1 MAQGGLQI
9 RYAGGGVWQMK
20 KPSKEKLIMWVLV
33 FLALAGLTVRFLHRE
48 YSLASVLSSIKEADP
63 IWLLPGVGAMAL
75 FFVCEG
81 ANIGRSL
88 RLVGHNIS
96 RTDEIR
102 YAMAGFFFSSITPSA
117 SGGQPMQL
125 YFMHKDRLPLS
136 HSSLALLTELTSFQA
151 AAATLALAG
160 LVCQRGSVL
169 AAGSGMGASAGAS
182 TAAGPGAGLAGFG
195 AGPGSGLAAAGGIL
209 TTAVLAAG
217 ILISAAVLVFLL
229 FMIFS
234 PSAARIAISPVLWL
248 TDKINPQNAATVR
261 IRLLRGICEYR
272 RASLYITKNP
282 CAIAKIF
289 LTSVIQLLACFSI
302 TFCVCRS
309 LGISGLSWASIT
321 LCQAALYVAVSTL
334 PLPGAV
340 GVTEGGFAVI
350 FASLIPPEL
359 MGVAIILSRFI
370 SFALPLVASGI
381 GTLLL
386 GGMPE
391 HDS

>member
-9 RYAGGGVWQMK
+9 RYTGGGVWQMK

-88 RLVGHNIS
+88 RLAGHNIS
-96 RTDEIR
+96 RIDEIR

-169 AAGSGMGASAGAS
+169 AAGSNAGAS
-182 TAAGPGAGLAGFG
+182 TAAGAGPGAGLAAVDGTV
-195 AGPGSGLAAAGGIL
+195 
-209 TTAVLAAG
+209 TTAILAAG
-217 ILISAAVLVFLL
+217 VFISTAVLVFLL

-261 IRLLRGICEYR
+261 TRLLRGICEYH
-272 RASLYITKNP
+272 RASAYITKNP
-282 CAIAKIF
+282 RAMARIF
-289 LTSVIQLLACFSI
+289 FTSLLQLVAYFSI
-302 TFCVCRS
+302 TFCICRS
-309 LGISGLSWASIT
+309 LGITGIYWAEVT

-359 MGVAIILSRFI
+359 MGVAIILSRLI
-370 SFALPLVASGI
+370 SFALPLLASGI

>member
-1 MAQGGLQI
+1 
-9 RYAGGGVWQMK
+9 MK

-88 RLVGHNIS
+88 RLAGHNIS
-96 RTDEIR
+96 RIDEIR

-169 AAGSGMGASAGAS
+169 AAGSNAGAS
-182 TAAGPGAGLAGFG
+182 TAAGAGLAAVDGTV
-195 AGPGSGLAAAGGIL
+195 
-209 TTAVLAAG
+209 TTAILAAG
-217 ILISAAVLVFLL
+217 VFISTAVLVFLL

-261 IRLLRGICEYR
+261 TRLLRGICEYH
-272 RASLYITKNP
+272 RASAYITKNP
-282 CAIAKIF
+282 RAMARIF
-289 LTSVIQLLACFSI
+289 FTSLLQLVAYFSI
-302 TFCVCRS
+302 TFCICRS
-309 LGISGLSWASIT
+309 LGITGIYWAEVT

>member
-9 RYAGGGVWQMK
+9 RYTGGGVWQMK

-182 TAAGPGAGLAGFG
+182 TAAGAGSGLAGFG
-195 AGPGSGLAAAGGIL
+195 AGSGAGLAAGGIL

-261 IRLLRGICEYR
+261 TRLLRGICEYR

>member
-1 MAQGGLQI
+1 
-9 RYAGGGVWQMK
+9 MK

-88 RLVGHNIS
+88 RLAGHNIS
-96 RTDEIR
+96 RIDEIR

-169 AAGSGMGASAGAS
+169 AAGSNAGAS

-195 AGPGSGLAAAGGIL
+195 AGGGGGLAAAGGIL

-217 ILISAAVLVFLL
+217 ILISTTVLVFLL

-261 IRLLRGICEYR
+261 TRLLRGICEYR

-309 LGISGLSWASIT
+309 LGISGLSWANIT

-359 MGVAIILSRFI
+359 MGVAIILSRLI
-370 SFALPLVASGI
+370 SFALPLLASGI

>member
-1 MAQGGLQI
+1 
-9 RYAGGGVWQMK
+9 MK

-63 IWLLPGVGAMAL
+63 IWLLLGVGAMAL

-88 RLVGHNIS
+88 RLAGHNIS
-96 RTDEIR
+96 RIDEIR

-169 AAGSGMGASAGAS
+169 AAGSNAGAS
-182 TAAGPGAGLAGFG
+182 TAAGAGPGAGLAAVDGTV
-195 AGPGSGLAAAGGIL
+195 
-209 TTAVLAAG
+209 TTAILAAG
-217 ILISAAVLVFLL
+217 VFISTAVLVFLL

-261 IRLLRGICEYR
+261 TRLLRGICEYH
-272 RASLYITKNP
+272 RASAYITKNP
-282 CAIAKIF
+282 RAMARIF
-289 LTSVIQLLACFSI
+289 FTSLLQLVAYFSI
-302 TFCVCRS
+302 TFCICRS
-309 LGISGLSWASIT
+309 LGITGIYWAEVT

-359 MGVAIILSRFI
+359 MGVAIILSRLI
-370 SFALPLVASGI
+370 SFALPLLASGI

>member
-1 MAQGGLQI
+1 
-9 RYAGGGVWQMK
+9 MK

-88 RLVGHNIS
+88 RLAGHNIS
-96 RTDEIR
+96 RIDEIR

-169 AAGSGMGASAGAS
+169 AAGSNAGAS
-182 TAAGPGAGLAGFG
+182 TAAGAGLAAVDGTV
-195 AGPGSGLAAAGGIL
+195 
-209 TTAVLAAG
+209 TTAILAAG
-217 ILISAAVLVFLL
+217 VFISTAVLVFLL

-261 IRLLRGICEYR
+261 TRLLRGICEYH
-272 RASLYITKNP
+272 RASAYITKNP
-282 CAIAKIF
+282 RAMARIF
-289 LTSVIQLLACFSI
+289 FTSLLQLVAYFSI
-302 TFCVCRS
+302 TFCICRS
-309 LGISGLSWASIT
+309 LGITGIYWAEVT

-359 MGVAIILSRFI
+359 MGVAIILSRLI
-370 SFALPLVASGI
+370 SFALPLLASGI

>member
-1 MAQGGLQI
+1 
-9 RYAGGGVWQMK
+9 MK
-20 KPSKEKLIMWVLV
+20 KPSKEKLILWALG
-33 FLALAGLTVRFLHRE
+33 FLTLAGLTVCFLHRE

-88 RLVGHNIS
+88 RLAGHNIS

-182 TAAGPGAGLAGFG
+182 TAAGPG
-195 AGPGSGLAAAGGIL
+195 SGLAAAGGIL

-217 ILISAAVLVFLL
+217 ILISTAVLVFLL

-261 IRLLRGICEYR
+261 TRLLRGICEYH
-272 RASLYITKNP
+272 RASAYITKNP
-282 CAIAKIF
+282 RAMARIF
-289 LTSVIQLLACFSI
+289 FTSLLQLVAYFSI
-302 TFCVCRS
+302 TFCICRS
-309 LGISGLSWASIT
+309 LGITGIYWAEVT

>member
-9 RYAGGGVWQMK
+9 RYTGGGVWQMK

-195 AGPGSGLAAAGGIL
+195 AGAGLAAAGGIL

-261 IRLLRGICEYR
+261 TRLLRGICEYR

-386 GGMPE
+386 CGMSE

>member
-9 RYAGGGVWQMK
+9 RYTGGGVWQMK

-182 TAAGPGAGLAGFG
+182 TAAGPGA
-195 AGPGSGLAAAGGIL
+195 GLAAAGGIL

-386 GGMPE
+386 CGMPE

>member
-9 RYAGGGVWQMK
+9 RYTGGGVWQMK

-182 TAAGPGAGLAGFG
+182 TAAGPG
-195 AGPGSGLAAAGGIL
+195 SGLAAAGGIL

-309 LGISGLSWASIT
+309 LGISGLSWANIT
-321 LCQAALYVAVSTL
+321 LYQAALYVAVSTL

>member
-1 MAQGGLQI
+1 
-9 RYAGGGVWQMK
+9 MK

-63 IWLLPGVGAMAL
+63 IWLLLGVGAMAL

-88 RLVGHNIS
+88 RLAGHNIS
-96 RTDEIR
+96 RIDEIR

-169 AAGSGMGASAGAS
+169 AAGSNAGAS
-182 TAAGPGAGLAGFG
+182 TAAGAGPGAGLAAVDGTV
-195 AGPGSGLAAAGGIL
+195 
-209 TTAVLAAG
+209 TTAILAAG
-217 ILISAAVLVFLL
+217 VFISTAVLVFLL

-261 IRLLRGICEYR
+261 TRLLRGICEYH
-272 RASLYITKNP
+272 RASAYITKNP
-282 CAIAKIF
+282 RAMARIF
-289 LTSVIQLLACFSI
+289 FTSLLQLVAYFSI
-302 TFCVCRS
+302 TFCICRS
-309 LGISGLSWASIT
+309 LGITGIYWAEVT

>member
-1 MAQGGLQI
+1 
-9 RYAGGGVWQMK
+9 MK

-169 AAGSGMGASAGAS
+169 AAGSNAGAS
-182 TAAGPGAGLAGFG
+182 TAAG
-195 AGPGSGLAAAGGIL
+195 LAAVDGTVTTAIL
-209 TTAVLAAG
+209 TAG
-217 ILISAAVLVFLL
+217 VFISTAVLVFLL

-261 IRLLRGICEYR
+261 TRLLRGICEYH
-272 RASLYITKNP
+272 RASAYITKNP
-282 CAIAKIF
+282 RAMARIF
-289 LTSVIQLLACFSI
+289 FTSLLQLVAYFSI
-302 TFCVCRS
+302 TFCICRS
-309 LGISGLSWASIT
+309 LGITGIYWAEVT

>member
-1 MAQGGLQI
+1 
-9 RYAGGGVWQMK
+9 MK

-182 TAAGPGAGLAGFG
+182 TAAGPGA
-195 AGPGSGLAAAGGIL
+195 GLAAAGGIL

-386 GGMPE
+386 CGMPE

>member
-1 MAQGGLQI
+1 MAQGWLQI
-9 RYAGGGVWQMK
+9 RYTGGGVWQMK

-125 YFMHKDRLPLS
+125 YFMHKDGLPLS

-182 TAAGPGAGLAGFG
+182 TAAGPGA
-195 AGPGSGLAAAGGIL
+195 GLAAAGGIL

-302 TFCVCRS
+302 TFCICRS
-309 LGISGLSWASIT
+309 LGITGIYWAEVT

>member
-9 RYAGGGVWQMK
+9 RYTGGGVWQMK

-182 TAAGPGAGLAGFG
+182 TAAGPG
-195 AGPGSGLAAAGGIL
+195 SGLAAAGGIL

-261 IRLLRGICEYR
+261 TRLLRGICEYR

-289 LTSVIQLLACFSI
+289 FTSVIQLLAYFSI

-309 LGISGLSWASIT
+309 LGISGISWENIT

>member
-9 RYAGGGVWQMK
+9 RYTGGGVWQMK

-182 TAAGPGAGLAGFG
+182 TAAGAGA
-195 AGPGSGLAAAGGIL
+195 GLAAAGGIL

-272 RASLYITKNP
+272 RAALYITKNP

-309 LGISGLSWASIT
+309 LGISGLSWANIT